1 MPLGFTQNTEWLAG
15 TGGSEGGKA
24 EKEKAE
30 GRRGREGGEE
40 GRKEDSEEEREGEGK
55 RGREGG
61 RASESIQFTSWLSCS
76 HCYNRTANPDMTIT
90 GQQPPR
96 ELFQLLRVKNVNAL
110 ETTVMINFL
119 T

>member
-1 MPLGFTQNTEWLAG
+1 MREARQ
-15 TGGSEGGKA
+15 
-24 EKEKAE
+24 
-30 GRRGREGGEE
+30 RRRRQRGGEE
-40 GRKEDSEEEREGEGK
+40 GKEERKVGRKIARK
-55 RGREGG
+55 RGREKKREEGREGG

-76 HCYNRTANPDMTIT
+76 HCYNCTANPDMTIT